1 MANLDLNIDLNK
13 LKNIKLTKE
22 QQQYIGVGLLLTGLA
37 VYSYWNFGL
46 KPLNEQMATLQK
58 GLTEKRDNLEK
69 AKRIKGQWEEY
80 NQRLAR
86 VQTASQFLARR
97 LPPVSEY
104 NVGIPKMTKMTLEGG
119 ITLFSY
125 GEDKSTAVKS
135 EFEGYKKRV
144 SLVVLWGDYHRLGE
158 FLSRLSG
165 EDLIYNIE
173 DVQMSGAADAFQQT
187 LHKSMELRMKLVTYA
202 ELEEVKK

>member
-1 MANLDLNIDLNK
+1 MANLNIDFNK

-22 QQQYIGVGLLLTGLA
+22 QQQYIGVGLLLAGLA
-37 VYSYWNFGL
+37 VYSYWNFGV
-46 KPLNEQMATLQK
+46 KPLNDKIATL
-58 GLTEKRDNLEK
+58 EKTLKEKQDNLEK

-80 NQRLAR
+80 NQRLSR

-119 ITLFSY
+119 VSLVAY
-125 GEDKSTAVKS
+125 GEDKSANVKS

-144 SLVVLWGDYHRLGE
+144 SIIGLTGDYHRLGE

-165 EDLIYNIE
+165 EDLVYNIE
-173 DVQMSGAADAFQQT
+173 DVQMIGAPDIYQQY
-187 LHKSMELRMKLVTYA
+187 LHQSLALVMKLVTYA
-202 ELEEVKK
+202 EIGEVKK